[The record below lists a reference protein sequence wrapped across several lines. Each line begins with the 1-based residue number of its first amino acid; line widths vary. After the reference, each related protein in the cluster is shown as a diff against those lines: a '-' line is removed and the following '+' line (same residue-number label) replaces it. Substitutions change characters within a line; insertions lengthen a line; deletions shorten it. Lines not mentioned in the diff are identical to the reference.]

1 MANLLSVYREGIL
14 VGNTW
19 FFVFGLILCFCIGY
33 IIGVQLH
40 MVRRSLESVQFWIKE
55 REAEDA
61 ETQGSAVVESSPN
74 LIRERDRQ
82 GQLDTEESQ
91 IVTVKSPAQVR
102 ADKDRQLQKDIDRE
116 TGMRNRS

>member
-1 MANLLSVYREGIL
+1 M
-14 VGNTW
+14 GNTW

-116 TGMRNRS
+116 TGMGNRS

>member
-1 MANLLSVYREGIL
+1 MRNAWL
-14 VGNTW
+14 
-19 FFVFGLILCFCIGY
+19 LILLFSVTPMMGLVLGFCLGY
-33 IIGVQLH
+33 VVGAQLRLIRH
-40 MVRRSLESVQFWIKE
+40 AIETMQFWIKE

-61 ETQGSAVVESSPN
+61 EEEQSAVVESSPN

-82 GQLDTEESQ
+82 GELDTEESQ

-116 TGMRNRS
+116 TGMDTRP